1 MNIEFNFLLWLVA
14 ALPILLLLLFMVGL
28 KWSALKAAP
37 VSLLA
42 ALMTAILVFKA
53 TPGLIL
59 IESGKALWS
68 SLSIISVV
76 VTAILLYETSKEAR
90 AFDTLNRAFADAAPN
105 ELLRILLIGV
115 VFSSFLQ
122 GVTGFGVP
130 ILVTAPLLM
139 GIGLA
144 PIWAVV
150 IPLIGHCWAGTF
162 GTLALAWHALILQ
175 TDLASTVWPA
185 LYSSFL
191 LFLLNLSA
199 GIAIAW
205 FYGGLRAI
213 RKGIIAILAISMT
226 QGLGQI
232 LVTQI
237 NPDLGVFVPSA
248 LSAGV
253 LILVSRMKIYKDGW
267 SIENSRIMGSSS
279 AGIPDGNSHG
289 MSVFQAFFPY
299 ITMTFITLSIL
310 MISPLNDF
318 FGSLSYGPSFPGSV
332 TGLGVNNTPV
342 DLYAPIKPFTHA
354 SFFLAMSAFAGYVY
368 YKKKSFVRR
377 NSITLILS
385 RALRKALP
393 SSIAIVSLLGISRI
407 MTGSG
412 QTEILSY
419 GVASLFGNLYSVI
432 SPFVGLVGAF
442 ITSSNMSS
450 NILFGGFQYS
460 LSEILKVE
468 SFLLLGA
475 QTAGG
480 SIGTSIAPS
489 NVVLGATT
497 AGILGKEG
505 DIMRKI
511 IPFVVAITGL
521 FGVITLV
528 LTFYLQ

>member
-1 MNIEFNFLLWLVA
+1 MNMEFSFQLWLVS

-37 VSLLA
+37 VSLLVT
-42 ALMTAILVFKA
+42 LLTATFVFKA
-53 TPGLIL
+53 TPELIL
-59 IESGKALWS
+59 IEAGKSIWS

-76 VTAILLYETSKEAR
+76 ITAILLYETSKEAK
-90 AFDTLNRAFADAAPN
+90 AFDTLNKAFSASAPN

-130 ILVTAPLLM
+130 ILVTAPLLI
-139 GIGLA
+139 GIGVS
-144 PIWAVV
+144 PMWAVV
-150 IPLIGHCWAGTF
+150 VPLIGHCWAGTF

-175 TDLASTVWPA
+175 TDLVSTVWVA
-185 LYSSFL
+185 LYASVL
-191 LFLLNLSA
+191 LSILNLSA
-199 GIAIAW
+199 GITISW
-205 FYGGLRAI
+205 FYGGIKAI
-213 RKGIIAILAISMT
+213 RKGLLAILAISIT
-226 QGLGQI
+226 QGFGQI

-248 LSAGV
+248 ASAGV
-253 LILVSRMKIYKDGW
+253 LILVSRIKMYRDEW
-267 SIENSRIMGSSS
+267 SIENSRIMVYSPTGE
-279 AGIPDGNSHG
+279 GVKNSNG
-289 MSVFQAFFPY
+289 MSFFQAFFPY
-299 ITMTFITLSIL
+299 VAMTLITLSVL
-310 MISPLNDF
+310 MISPINSF
-318 FGSLSYGPSFPGSV
+318 FGSLSYGPSFPGTV
-332 TGLGVNNTPV
+332 TGIGVHIDPV

-354 SFFLAMSAFAGYVY
+354 SFFLALSALMGYVFY
-368 YKKKSFVRR
+368 QKRSFVRTG
-377 NSITLILS
+377 SISLIIS

-393 SSIAIVSLLGISRI
+393 SSIAILSLMGISRI

-419 GVASLFGNLYSVI
+419 GVASLFGNLYAGI

-460 LSEILKVE
+460 LSGILNVE

-505 DIMRKI
+505 DILRKI
-511 IPFVVAITGL
+511 IPFTIAVTSMFGIT
-521 FGVITLV
+521 TLV
-528 LTFYLQ
+528 LTLYL

>member
-1 MNIEFNFLLWLVA
+1 MNTEFSLILWLVA

-37 VSLLA
+37 VSLLVTLLT
-42 ALMTAILVFKA
+42 ALFVFKA
-53 TPGLIL
+53 TPELIL
-59 IESGKALWS
+59 IEAGKAIWS
-68 SLSIISVV
+68 SLSIVSVV
-76 VTAILLYETSKEAR
+76 ITAILLYETSKEAK
-90 AFDTLNRAFADAAPN
+90 AFDTLNKAFSAAAPN

-130 ILVTAPLLM
+130 ILVTAPLLI
-139 GIGLA
+139 GIGVA

-150 IPLIGHCWAGTF
+150 VPLIGHCWAGTF

-175 TDLASTVWPA
+175 TDLTSTVWAA
-185 LYSSFL
+185 LYASVL
-191 LFLLNLSA
+191 LSILNLSA

-205 FYGGLRAI
+205 FYGRFEAIGKGLL
-213 RKGIIAILAISMT
+213 AILAISITQGFGQIVMT
-226 QGLGQI
+226 Q
-232 LVTQI
+232 V

-248 LSAGV
+248 ASAGI
-253 LILVSRMKIYKDGW
+253 LILVSKMNMYRDGW
-267 SIENSRIMGSSS
+267 SVENSRIMEPSAANEPIEGSNAMS
-279 AGIPDGNSHG
+279 A
-289 MSVFQAFFPY
+289 FQAFFPY
-299 ITMTFITLSIL
+299 LAMTFITLSLL
-310 MISPLNDF
+310 MISPLNSF
-318 FGSLSYGPSFPGSV
+318 FGSLSYGPSFTGSV
-332 TGLGVNNTPV
+332 TGLGVHNAPV
-342 DLYAPIKPFTHA
+342 AVYAPIKPFTHA
-354 SFFLAMSAFAGYVY
+354 SFFLALSALMGYVFY
-368 YKKKSFVRR
+368 QKRSFVRTG
-377 NSITLILS
+377 SLSLILS

-393 SSIAIVSLLGISRI
+393 SSLAILSLMGISRI

-419 GVASLFGNLYSVI
+419 GVASLFGNLYAGI

-460 LSEILKVE
+460 LSEILQMD
-468 SFLLLGA
+468 SYLLLGA

-505 DIMRKI
+505 DILRKI
-511 IPFVVAITGL
+511 LPFVITVTSL
-521 FGVITLV
+521 FGVITLI
-528 LTFYLQ
+528 LTLYF